1 VIFDSCQRNG
11 SCFGNQMAPYNII
24 SCYLEKETQLIVTFT
39 AFSFL
44 GILVWYSVTTLLLLM
59 FFCQLY

>member
-1 VIFDSCQRNG
+1 
-11 SCFGNQMAPYNII
+11 MAPYN
-24 SCYLEKETQLIVTFT
+24 YQLLFGKETQLIVTFT

>member
-1 VIFDSCQRNG
+1 
-11 SCFGNQMAPYNII
+11 MAPYNII